1 MSLTVKA
8 SLLKGN
14 GNSDIRRFRLDEENI
29 NYKFLEKKI
38 NEIFP
43 DSAELLWKGMCIRFY
58 FQYTILPVLYKNI

>member
-14 GNSDIRRFRLDEENI
+14 GNSDVRRFRLDEENTS
-29 NYKFLEKKI
+29 YKFLEKKM

-43 DSAELLWKGMCIRFY
+43 DSTELMWKGMCLRFY
-58 FQYTILPVLYKNI
+58 IR